1 MRVKC
6 AVSGVD
12 KECFLFADASVIE
25 KRGEIQH
32 GSHNFGSDIQLIS
45 SGICDNPPLV
55 NGADRPCDVLSKRLF
70 SVDDSVPL
78 QLEGNEHNIVDRNG
92 SVDSGRETLKD
103 LEMGIKHSD
112 DDHCK
117 TSFDETINGLEPKT
131 QEDRSLCNEGFR
143 VPTAQEH
150 KEDTSR
156 KEISE
161 AKSSASLEKAS
172 PSSKNRQQ
180 KAKQKSEE
188 TAHLKENDTPVH
200 GFNEEQSRID
210 IVPPED
216 SLGNEGG
223 DAPCDTVVVNR
234 TTTEEPRTASASNMD
249 NRSDSGLH
257 RTNDTYKE
265 TEVSGKHT
273 DIRLDTSMHCNTAVE
288 DASQSQTVSKKKRK
302 FENITDLEDSL
313 KENNVLIC
321 DSNKETSQQDASQT
335 RTASKKKRKFEKVT
349 DLEDSIKENNALIC
363 DSNKE
368 ASQPEITSELS
379 AGKTASTTL
388 DGSLAETTDLL
399 TNSSSGKK
407 KKNKKKA
414 SNPLLQVVDAAP
426 SGNDDMEE
434 RSMVA
439 SAGINNKNSSGE
451 DVAPIS
457 RQALKEDNCASIQGL
472 EENRKAPS
480 SLDFNKAT
488 EEKPEGHPPLVVK
501 APGEN
506 GTSSAERVQEKREP
520 SQTNDSEAML
530 SESQGKTDGNNA
542 KLIVTSELLD
552 TNEPVTPSKKKKKK
566 KKTKDSTGAEHIID
580 SQLDTFGE
588 NGTSSVQEKREPSQT
603 NDSEAMLSESQGKTD
618 GNNAKL
624 IVTSELVDTNEPV
637 TPSKKKKKKK
647 KTKDSTG
654 AEHIIDSQC
663 DISLAEPHEAVHGE
677 QDSDKTKNEESNS
690 SQKNGKDMSEKDTE
704 SCHLVME
711 PVTPSKKKKKKRKTK
726 DSTGAE
732 HIVDS
737 QCDISLA
744 EPHEA
749 VHGEQDSDK
758 AKNEESNFSQK
769 NGKDISEKDTES
781 CHLVMEA
788 DKCGGDEVETSQQ
801 VGKTPANAES
811 TKKKSK
817 RKHDAMTKDLQKLEA
832 EEKSASHQDPALT
845 TDNRTEAVASKRKK
859 SKLAKTTL
867 IDQSN
872 AKCLESGS
880 EYGVQ
885 IGSLC
890 ACSNSMS
897 KSSKLPAHAQEHIS
911 AGTSL
916 KPNFSGDDEEV
927 SCEGEEINFHKYM
940 VPSQSKN
947 EVVASGEVHAEE
959 VTKSKKADNKQK
971 PKKIRKAVDSSGCP
985 WDLQSPLKSH
995 DNQGIGEKS
1004 EASKSS
1010 SMQPQGS
1017 ISNVDGVVPQ
1027 PEETI
1032 PKKVSKT
1039 GTKAQSS
1046 DASGKINFIPKVAG
1060 KRSLAD
1066 GSGANSI
1073 TEKKNEA
1080 VAISSCKTE
1089 KSNNKDQNKPVKK
1102 HQSGVTQNVVASGKA
1117 SGNDDG
1123 EVLNSSKGK
1132 KSSATPLA
1140 PEYRNKSSEGKDGVV
1155 DSGASTTSS
1164 DYSLSSESDY
1174 SDGES
1179 NAGSCASSGKKNTGR
1194 SGYSS
1199 IKGKPARRLKNDEIF
1214 LNSSVYKKAK
1224 LAASQSQLEEDS
1236 QAPEFVPD
1244 SQPVFKLFG

>member
-1 MRVKC
+1 MDKNPSSASDDVTVFLDTSLDTHLAITVSGNDTVSDLKRKLENEHPLSFEEIKIRALKVDRRGTLYHLSDSMRVKC

-12 KECFLFADASVIE
+12 RECFLFADASIIE

-32 GSHNFGSDIQLIS
+32 GSRNFGSR
-45 SGICDNPPLV
+45 ICDNPLV
-55 NGADRPCDVLSKRLF
+55 SGADRPFDVLSKRLF

-78 QLEGNEHNIVDRNG
+78 LLEGKKNNIVDQNG
-92 SVDSGRETLKD
+92 SVDSGTETLKD

-117 TSFDETINGLEPKT
+117 TSFDESINGLEPKT
-131 QEDRSLCNEGFR
+131 QADRSRCSEGFR

-150 KEDTSR
+150 NEDTS
-156 KEISE
+156 KEEISE
-161 AKSSASLEKAS
+161 AKSSASLGKAS

-188 TAHLKENDTPVH
+188 TAHLKENDTPVY

-223 DAPCDTVVVNR
+223 DVPCDTVVVNR
-234 TTTEEPRTASASNMD
+234 TTTEEPPRASASNMD

-257 RTNDTYKE
+257 RNNDTYKE

-273 DIRLDTSMHCNTAVE
+273 DIRLDTFMHCNTAVE

-321 DSNKETSQQDASQT
+321 DSNKEASQQDASQSW
-335 RTASKKKRKFEKVT
+335 TASKKRRKFEKVT
-349 DLEDSIKENNALIC
+349 DLEDLIKENNVLIC

-399 TNSSSGKK
+399 TNSSRGKK
-407 KKNKKKA
+407 NKKKKKA
-414 SNPLLQVVDAAP
+414 SNPLHQVVDAAP
-426 SGNDDMEE
+426 SGNGDMEE

-457 RQALKEDNCASIQGL
+457 RLGPKEDNCASIRELQ
-472 EENRKAPS
+472 ENRKAPS

-501 APGEN
+501 APSEN
-506 GTSSAERVQEKREP
+506 GTSSAERVREKREP

-552 TNEPVTPSKKKKKK
+552 TNEPVTPSKKKRKKR
-566 KKTKDSTGAEHIID
+566 KTKDSVGAEHI
-580 SQLDTFGE
+580 
-588 NGTSSVQEKREPSQT
+588 V
-603 NDSEAMLSESQGKTD
+603 
-618 GNNAKL
+618 
-624 IVTSELVDTNEPV
+624 
-637 TPSKKKKKKK
+637 
-647 KTKDSTG
+647 
-654 AEHIIDSQC
+654 DSQC
-663 DISLAEPHEAVHGE
+663 DISLAEPHEDVHGQ
-677 QDSDKTKNEESNS
+677 QDSDKAKNEESNF
-690 SQKNGKDMSEKDTE
+690 SQKNGKDVSEKDTE

-769 NGKDISEKDTES
+769 NGKDISEKDTKS

-788 DKCGGDEVETSQQ
+788 DKCDGNEVETSQQ

-885 IGSLC
+885 IGSLH
-890 ACSNSMS
+890 ACSNFMS
-897 KSSKLPAHAQEHIS
+897 ESTKLPSHAQEHI
-911 AGTSL
+911 AGMSL
-916 KPNFSGDDEEV
+916 KPNLSGNHEEV

-971 PKKIRKAVDSSGCP
+971 PKKNRKAVDSSGCS

-1010 SMQPQGS
+1010 SIQPHGS

-1027 PEETI
+1027 PEEI
-1032 PKKVSKT
+1032 VPKKT

-1046 DASGKINFIPKVAG
+1046 DASGKINSIPKVAG
-1060 KRSLAD
+1060 KRSLAN

-1080 VAISSCKTE
+1080 VAISSSKTE
-1089 KSNNKDQNKPVKK
+1089 KSNNKDQKKPVKK
-1102 HQSGVTQNVVASGKA
+1102 HQSGVSQNVVASGKA

-1140 PEYRNKSSEGKDGVV
+1140 PEYRNKSSEGKDGFV

-1179 NAGSCASSGKKNTGR
+1179 NAGSCASSGKKNTGT

-1199 IKGKPARRLKNDEIF
+1199 IKGKLTRRLKNDEIF

-1244 SQPVFKLFG
+1244 SQPAF

>member
-1 MRVKC
+1 MDKNPSSASDDVTVFLDTSLDTHLAITVSGNDTVSDLKRKLENEHPLSFEEIKIRALKVDRRGTLYHLSDSMRVKC

-12 KECFLFADASVIE
+12 RECFLFADASIIE

-32 GSHNFGSDIQLIS
+32 GSHNFGS
-45 SGICDNPPLV
+45 GICDNPLV
-55 NGADRPCDVLSKRLF
+55 SGADRPFNVLSKRLF

-78 QLEGNEHNIVDRNG
+78 LLEGKKNNIVDQNG

-131 QEDRSLCNEGFR
+131 QADRSLSSEGFR

-150 KEDTSR
+150 REDTSK

-161 AKSSASLEKAS
+161 AKSSASLGKAS

-180 KAKQKSEE
+180 NAKQKSEE
-188 TAHLKENDTPVH
+188 TAHLKENDTPVY

-223 DAPCDTVVVNR
+223 DVPCDTVVVNR
-234 TTTEEPRTASASNMD
+234 TTTEEPRRASASNMD

-257 RTNDTYKE
+257 RNNDTYKE

-273 DIRLDTSMHCNTAVE
+273 DIRLDTFMHCNTAVE

-321 DSNKETSQQDASQT
+321 ESTKEASQQDASQSW
-335 RTASKKKRKFEKVT
+335 TASKKRRKFEKVT
-349 DLEDSIKENNALIC
+349 DLEDLIKENNVLIC

-399 TNSSSGKK
+399 TNSSRGKK
-407 KKNKKKA
+407 NKKKKKA
-414 SNPLLQVVDAAP
+414 SNPLRQVVGAAP
-426 SGNDDMEE
+426 CGNSDMEE

-457 RQALKEDNCASIQGL
+457 SLGPKEDNCALIRELQ
-472 EENRKAPS
+472 ENRKAPS
-480 SLDFNKAT
+480 LLDFNKAT

-501 APGEN
+501 APSEN

-530 SESQGKTDGNNA
+530 SESQSKTDGNNA

-552 TNEPVTPSKKKKKK
+552 TNEPVTPSKKK
-566 KKTKDSTGAEHIID
+566 
-580 SQLDTFGE
+580 
-588 NGTSSVQEKREPSQT
+588 R
-603 NDSEAMLSESQGKTD
+603 
-618 GNNAKL
+618 
-624 IVTSELVDTNEPV
+624 
-637 TPSKKKKKKK
+637 
-647 KTKDSTG
+647 
-654 AEHIIDSQC
+654 
-663 DISLAEPHEAVHGE
+663 
-677 QDSDKTKNEESNS
+677 
-690 SQKNGKDMSEKDTE
+690 
-704 SCHLVME
+704 
-711 PVTPSKKKKKKRKTK
+711 KKRKTK
-726 DSTGAE
+726 DSIGAE

-744 EPHEA
+744 EPHEAVHA

-769 NGKDISEKDTES
+769 NGKDISEKDTKS

-788 DKCGGDEVETSQQ
+788 DKCDGNEVETSQQ

-832 EEKSASHQDPALT
+832 EEKSASHQDPTLT
-845 TDNRTEAVASKRKK
+845 TDIRTEAVASKRKK

-880 EYGVQ
+880 EHGVQ
-885 IGSLC
+885 IGSLH
-890 ACSNSMS
+890 ACSNFMS
-897 KSSKLPAHAQEHIS
+897 ESTKLPSQAQEHI
-911 AGTSL
+911 AGMSL
-916 KPNFSGDDEEV
+916 KPNLSGNHEEV

-947 EVVASGEVHAEE
+947 EVVASGEVHTEE
-959 VTKSKKADNKQK
+959 VTKSKKVDNKQK
-971 PKKIRKAVDSSGCP
+971 PKKNRKAVDSSGCS

-1027 PEETI
+1027 PEEI
-1032 PKKVSKT
+1032 VPKKVSKT

-1046 DASGKINFIPKVAG
+1046 DASGKINSIPKVAG
-1060 KRSLAD
+1060 KRSLAN

-1080 VAISSCKTE
+1080 VAISSSKTE
-1089 KSNNKDQNKPVKK
+1089 KSNNKDQKKPVKK
-1102 HQSGVTQNVVASGKA
+1102 HQSGVSQNVVGSGKA

-1132 KSSATPLA
+1132 TSSATPLA
-1140 PEYRNKSSEGKDGVV
+1140 PEYRNKSSEGKDGFV

-1224 LAASQSQLEEDS
+1224 LAASQSQLEEDN

-1244 SQPVFKLFG
+1244 SQPAF